1 MDAIIDKK
9 KIPLSLLGE
18 LNETDL
24 TNASDTDLRD
34 ALERDGYL
42 FLRNIINPKEIEN
55 VTNDT
60 FMRL

>member
-34 ALERDGYL
+34 ALEIYSY
-42 FLRNIINPKEIEN
+42 E
-55 VTNDT
+55 T
-60 FMRL
+60 